1 MPHSFFLLDKGIFT
15 SPGWEDVATHLP
27 TLKKEDEKNFL
38 GIMLEELNNTFAL
51 QLDLC
56 PSMDKSGQW
65 ATDMHDQTDI
75 LNVVFA
81 GGSHSSLV
89 IDHFQSQSIKVLDAT
104 VPGFRLTDS
113 LTQSMEGD
121 SFFLN
126 CLKV

>member
-1 MPHSFFLLDKGIFT
+1 LLDKGIFT
-15 SPGWEDVATHLP
+15 SPAWEDVALHLP
-27 TLKKEDEKNFL
+27 TLKKEDQKNFL

-56 PSMDKSGQW
+56 PSTDKSGQV
-65 ATDMHDQTDI
+65 ATDMHDQTDM

-81 GGSHSSLV
+81 GGSHSSRV

-126 CLKV
+126 CLKVKKLF

>member
-1 MPHSFFLLDKGIFT
+1 MPHSFFSLDKGVFT

-27 TLKKEDEKNFL
+27 TLKEEDEKSFL
-38 GIMLEELNNTFAL
+38 ETMLEELKNTFAL

-56 PSMDKSGQW
+56 PSTDKSCQV
-65 ATDMHDQTDI
+65 ATDMHDQNDM

-113 LTQSMEGD
+113 LILPSPWRGTV
-121 SFFLN
+121 FF
-126 CLKV
+126 